1 MTARIGEPA
10 PDFELPGVDGETG
23 DPATYRL
30 ADGLGRPQVLAFY
43 PADDTPVCTEQL
55 KSYTKGVGELGG
67 IDARIL
73 AISPQSVESHRAFA
87 AAHGGFA
94 FPLLSDED
102 KAVGDAYGILG
113 LLDLYRRSVFVID
126 AGGVVRYV
134 HRAVGPG
141 ATFVPLDAIVGAL
154 DAAASPEPTS

>member
-10 PDFELPGVDGETG
+10 PAFEVPGVDGETG
-23 DPATYRL
+23 ETATYRL
-30 ADGLGRPQVLAFY
+30 SDGLGRPQVLAFY

-55 KSYTKGVGELGG
+55 KAYTKGVGELGG

-73 AISPQSVESHRAFA
+73 ALSPQSVESHRSFA

-113 LLDLYRRSVFVID
+113 LLELYRRSIFVID
-126 AGGVVRYV
+126 AEGLVRYV

-141 ATFVPLDAIVGAL
+141 ATFVPLDSIVAAL
-154 DAAASPEPTS
+154 DAAS